1 MNVSGI
7 ISEQLGIMFLLI
19 LFGYLLVKKEVLDT
33 SVTKQIAS
41 MLTTYI
47 TPTILIMSFQQ
58 DYEWEQLKGLF
69 ITMGTGFL
77 LIGSRIAVNRFVLKK
92 EERIDRYAAIFSNS
106 AFVGIPLVMA
116 VLGYEG
122 VFYMTAYMTATTLS
136 QWTYGIYTLSG
147 DRNLITPRKA
157 IFNPATIGAIIGLT
171 LYVLQIKLPFVVS
184 EALYTIG
191 NLNTPLAMVLLG
203 SYVARSKLL
212 EVFTSLKAY
221 WVSLLRLVILP
232 IVGLGILWLLPIDD
246 YLILMVLSIASCA
259 PIAVNTALFSQI
271 YGGDYE
277 YGARLVILSTSLSI
291 ITMPLILMLSD
302 FVFKL

>member
-7 ISEQLGIMFLLI
+7 ILERLGMMFLLI
-19 LFGYLLVKKEVLDT
+19 LFGYLLAKKEILNASGT
-33 SVTKQIAS
+33 QQIAN
-41 MLTTYI
+41 MLTIYI

-58 DYEWEQLKGLF
+58 EYEREQLKGLF
-69 ITMGTGFL
+69 ITMGVGFL
-77 LIGSRIAVNRFVLKK
+77 LIASRILVNQVALKK
-92 EERIDRYAAIFSNS
+92 EARIDHYAAVFSNS
-106 AFVGIPLVMA
+106 AFMGIPLVMA

-147 DRNLITPRKA
+147 DRNLITPRRA
-157 IFNPATIGAIIGLT
+157 FFNPATTGALIGLL
-171 LYVLQIKLPFVVS
+171 LYVLQIRLPFILS

-191 NLNTPLAMVLLG
+191 NLNTPLAMILLG
-203 SYVARSKLL
+203 SYVASSKLRA
-212 EVFTSLKAY
+212 VFLSYKAY

-232 IVGLGILWLLPIDD
+232 VIGLGILWLLPIDD

-277 YGARLVILSTSLSI
+277 YGARLVILSTLLSI
-291 ITMPLILMLSD
+291 ITMPLILILSA
-302 FVFKL
+302 FIFKF